1 MAQWYKSVEKVTP
14 RVVRILTPRNRG
26 APLLVAALLLVV
38 PLVTARAQ
46 ARQVPLVFGVLN
58 QQSVVLTAERW
69 NPILQYVS
77 SVSGVPLRLQL
88 GRTVQDTDAMMGRGE
103 FDFIYT
109 NHNFQTEYDALGY
122 RVIARWGDKPI
133 RCVITVPPDS
143 LIQGLAELRG
153 QRVAFPS
160 PDAFVGYA
168 VPTVALKKAGVK
180 VEEVFAGSQEGALAQ
195 LKAGRVEAAAVN
207 SRFLA
212 QYSERE
218 GVRFRELYIS
228 EPYPE
233 LAVVVHP
240 RVPAAV
246 VEKVRQA
253 LLGMKQDPGAYAI
266 LERLKSPGFEPATD
280 RDYDGVRRVYR
291 LIGQ

>member
-1 MAQWYKSVEKVTP
+1 MRLRGFAL
-14 RVVRILTPRNRG
+14 VVLS
-26 APLLVAALLLVV
+26 LLLVV
-38 PLVTARAQ
+38 LPVTGRALAQ
-46 ARQVPLVFGVLN
+46 QVPLVFGVLN
-58 QQSVVLTAERW
+58 QQSAVLTAERW

-77 SVSGVPLRLQL
+77 SVSGVPLRLKL
-88 GRTVQDTDAMMGRGE
+88 GRTVQETDEMMGRGE

-122 RVIARWGDKPI
+122 RVIARWGSEPI
-133 RCVITVPPDS
+133 RGVIAVPPDS
-143 LIQGLAELRG
+143 LIQTLAELG
-153 QRVAFPS
+153 GKRVAFPS
-160 PDAFVGYA
+160 ADAFVGYA
-168 VPTVALKKAGVK
+168 VPTVALKKVGVR
-180 VEEVFAGSQEGALAQ
+180 VEEAFAGSQEGALAQ
-195 LKAGRVEAAAVN
+195 LKARRVEAAAVN

-233 LAVVVHP
+233 LPVVVHP
-240 RVPAAV
+240 GVPAAV

-253 LLGMKQDPGAYAI
+253 LLGMKQDPGASAI
-266 LERLKSPGFEPATD
+266 LERAKSPGFEPATD
-280 RDYDGVRRVYR
+280 RDYEGVRRVYR

>member
-1 MAQWYKSVEKVTP
+1 MRHRGSAL
-14 RVVRILTPRNRG
+14 VVLS
-26 APLLVAALLLVV
+26 LLLVV
-38 PLVTARAQ
+38 LPVTGRALAQ
-46 ARQVPLVFGVLN
+46 QVPLVFGVLN
-58 QQSVVLTAERW
+58 QQSAVLTAERW
-69 NPILQYVS
+69 NPILRHVS
-77 SVSGVPLRLQL
+77 SVSGELLQLKL

-122 RVIARWGDKPI
+122 RVIARWGSEPI
-133 RCVITVPPDS
+133 RGVIAVPQDS
-143 LIQGLAELRG
+143 LIQTLAELRG
-153 QRVAFPS
+153 KRVAFPS
-160 PDAFVGYA
+160 ADAFVGYA
-168 VPTVALKKAGVK
+168 VPTVALKKVGVR
-180 VEEVFAGSQEGALAQ
+180 VEEAFAGSQEGALAQ
-195 LKAGRVEAAAVN
+195 LKARRVEAAAVN

-233 LAVVVHP
+233 LPVVVHP

-246 VEKVRQA
+246 VDKVRQA
-253 LLGMKQDPGAYAI
+253 LLGMKQDPGAAAI
-266 LERLKSPGFEPATD
+266 LERAKSPGFETATD
-280 RDYDGVRRVYR
+280 RDYEGVRRVYR

>member
-1 MAQWYKSVEKVTP
+1 MRLRGFAL
-14 RVVRILTPRNRG
+14 VVLS
-26 APLLVAALLLVV
+26 LLLVV
-38 PLVTARAQ
+38 LPVTGRALAQ
-46 ARQVPLVFGVLN
+46 QVPLVFGVLN
-58 QQSVVLTAERW
+58 QQSAVLTAERW

-77 SVSGVPLRLQL
+77 SVSGVPLRLKL
-88 GRTVQDTDAMMGRGE
+88 GRTVQETDEMMGRGE

-122 RVIARWGDKPI
+122 RVIARWGGEPI
-133 RCVITVPPDS
+133 RCVIAVPSDS
-143 LIQGLAELRG
+143 LLKGLADLKG
-153 QRVAFPS
+153 KRVAFPS

-168 VPTVALKKAGVK
+168 VPIVALKQAGVR
-180 VEEVFAGSQEGALAQ
+180 VEEAFAGSQEGVLAQ
-195 LKAGRVEAAAVN
+195 LKAGRVAAAAVN
-207 SRFLA
+207 SRFLT

-233 LAVVVHP
+233 LPVVVHP

-253 LLGMKQDPGAYAI
+253 LLGMKQDPGASAI
-266 LERLKSPGFEPATD
+266 LNRTKSPGFEPATD
-280 RDYDGVRRVYR
+280 RDYEGVRRVYR

>member
-1 MAQWYKSVEKVTP
+1 VPSRALAQ
-14 RVVRILTPRNRG
+14 
-26 APLLVAALLLVV
+26 
-38 PLVTARAQ
+38 Q
-46 ARQVPLVFGVLN
+46 APLVFGVLN
-58 QQSVVLTAERW
+58 QQSAVLTAERW
-69 NPILQYVS
+69 NPILRHVS
-77 SVSGVPLRLQL
+77 SVSGELLQLKL

-122 RVIARWGDKPI
+122 RVIARWGGEPI
-133 RCVITVPPDS
+133 RCVIAVPSDS
-143 LIQGLAELRG
+143 LIKGLADLKG
-153 QRVAFPS
+153 KRVAFPS

-168 VPTVALKKAGVK
+168 VPIVALKQAGIG
-180 VEEVFAGSQEGALAQ
+180 VEEAFAGSQEGVLAQ
-195 LKAGRVEAAAVN
+195 LKAGRVAAAAVN
-207 SRFLA
+207 SRFLT

-233 LAVVVHP
+233 LPVVVHP

-253 LLGMKQDPGAYAI
+253 LLGMKQDPGASAI
-266 LERLKSPGFEPATD
+266 LNRTKSPGFEPATD
-280 RDYDGVRRVYR
+280 RDHEGVRRVYR